1 MHLLKTTGLLLSIML
16 SVFATTYAQTG
27 NMAQDVF
34 DLVNKHR
41 VGRGLPALKYNDNI
55 ASESAKHCSNMA
67 SGKVDFGH
75 DGFEERVDRLTA
87 KIKNIQGASEN
98 VAYGSRTAER
108 VVDMWL
114 HSPGHRKNIE
124 GSFTTTGIGIA
135 TAKDGTLYFTQ
146 IFIKE

>member
-1 MHLLKTTGLLLSIML
+1 ML
-16 SVFATTYAQTG
+16 SAFATTNAQTG
-27 NMAQDVF
+27 NMAQEVF

-41 VGRGLPALKYNDNI
+41 ISRGLPALKYNDNI
-55 ASESAKHCSNMA
+55 ANESAKHSSNMA

-75 DGFEERVDRLTA
+75 DGFEERVDRLTT
-87 KIKNIQGASEN
+87 KIKNIRGAAEN

-146 IFIKE
+146 IFINE